1 MGVLK
6 MFDKDFFWNL
16 FLNTGRVDA
25 YLLLKNNEKAEKADE
40 VKKN

>member
-1 MGVLK
+1 

-25 YLLLKNNEKAEKADE
+25 YLLLKNDADVKESEKEL
-40 VKKN
+40 KKG

>member
-1 MGVLK
+1 

-25 YLLLKNNEKAEKADE
+25 YLLLKDENDEKE
-40 VKKN
+40 VQEIK

>member
-1 MGVLK
+1 

-25 YLLLKNNEKAEKADE
+25 YLLLKDEKSEISE
-40 VKKN
+40 IKN